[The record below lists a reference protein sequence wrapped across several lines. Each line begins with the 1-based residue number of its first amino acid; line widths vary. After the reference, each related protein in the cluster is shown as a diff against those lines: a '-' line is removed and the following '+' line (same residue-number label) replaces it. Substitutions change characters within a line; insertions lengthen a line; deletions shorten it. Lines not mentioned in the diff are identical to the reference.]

1 MMCHGIARRVRRAR
15 WLQTVPRRV
24 ATLAWLSATASV
36 CRDRPRH
43 GITIG
48 TAIAVMD
55 ADAMD
60 AAVATASMSVATK
73 TVVIV
78 TEASVPDSAMNSIVP
93 RTVASVDGAGN
104 TLWSGSRGKVL
115 TAART
120 VLFVFSML

>member
-55 ADAMD
+55 ADVMD

-78 TEASVPDSAMNSIVP
+78 TEASVPDSATNSIVP

-104 TLWSGSRGKVL
+104 TSWSGSRGKVL

>member
-15 WLQTVPRRV
+15 WLLAVPRRV

-55 ADAMD
+55 VDAMD

-78 TEASVPDSAMNSIVP
+78 TEASVPDSAANSIAP

-104 TLWSGSRGKVL
+104 TSWSGSRGKVL
-115 TAART
+115 TAARA

>member
-15 WLQTVPRRV
+15 WLQTVPPRV
-24 ATLAWLSATASV
+24 VTLAWLSATASV
-36 CRDRPRH
+36 WRDRPRH

-55 ADAMD
+55 VDAMD

-73 TVVIV
+73 TIVIV
-78 TEASVPDSAMNSIVP
+78 TDASVPDSATNSIVP

>member
-78 TEASVPDSAMNSIVP
+78 TEASVPDSATNSIVP

-104 TLWSGSRGKVL
+104 TS
-115 TAART
+115 
-120 VLFVFSML
+120 